1 MINQINIQ
9 NNLLSKTKE
18 EEEVIEAIDKLEIK
32 LDRTKM
38 KTILMRAEEIEEEI
52 EISTTEVMMVI
63 KIDPNIIEGKE
74 TMVEIVRIIMEDKM
88 KTGEEVIEEDL
99 VLGLEEIK
107 TGKIGVNINKEM
119 VETLIE
125 RISIMIGRTTGSSS
139 QIIQTINLLI
149 MFQYMTLFQ
158 SLNQKELNHG
168 LRSVSML
175 ESVKFL

>member
-1 MINQINIQ
+1 MN
-9 NNLLSKTKE
+9 KTKE

-74 TMVEIVRIIMEDKM
+74 TMVEIVRIIMEDKV

-99 VLGLEEIK
+99 VVGLEEIK
-107 TGKIGVNINKEM
+107 TGIIGVRINKEV
-119 VETLIE
+119 VETLIDQ
-125 RISIMIGRTTGSSS
+125 ITIMTDRTTDNK
-139 QIIQTINLLI
+139 IQTIQIINPRI
-149 MFQYMTLFQ
+149 MFQYMTQFQ